1 MNYAKMEIEMMER
14 EIDLPEIPE
23 DFPVKGNRRE
33 TRRYSNAEHIRK
45 RYGNAHSEEG
55 KRAAI
60 IAHRAARQNRLAWA
74 AKKGDLAYDTG
85 R

>member
-45 RYGNAHSEEG
+45 RYGNASGEG

-60 IAHRAARQNRLAWA
+60 LAHRAARQNRLAWA
-74 AKKGDLAYDTG
+74 AKKGDQVYGTC